1 MADKLLALIRI
12 RLATFDICDTE
23 GGHRQLK
30 EQLIVVKF
38 EKLLKK
44 NKKKPNLNKIPTSS
58 YLTTTNDTTKL
69 VEL

>member
-12 RLATFDICDTE
+12 RLATFDICDKE

-38 EKLLKK
+38 EKLQKK
-44 NKKKPNLNKIPTSS
+44 NQNNLNKIPTSS